1 MTNTES
7 WDAAASVEL
16 VQRCYGHIEQGQW
29 EQANALL
36 AENFTF
42 NEPPSLDYGGQWH
55 GRDAM
60 QRLFTFL
67 MSYWSEP
74 DIKVNHMIGDDKY
87 CIVLM
92 TFSAKGKKTGERFS
106 QDVVEVL
113 HIADGRITDLY
124 VHYFDTA
131 QLALDTGSIARLTK
145 ASEQA

>member
-1 MTNTES
+1 MAKTET

-16 VQRCYGHIEQGQW
+16 VQRCYGLIGQGDW

-36 AENFTF
+36 ADDFTF

-55 GRDAM
+55 GRDAI

-67 MSYWSEP
+67 MSYWSDA
-74 DIKVNHMIGDDKY
+74 DIQIKHMIGDEKH

-92 TFSAKGKKTGERFS
+92 TFSANTKKTGERFT

-131 QLALDTGSIARLTK
+131 QLALDTGSIARLTAAGEK
-145 ASEQA
+145 D